1 MRSYAV
7 DGDDRM
13 QLTTDHVLYEV
24 DNGIAVIVLNRP
36 ESGNSISLEMHAGLR
51 EIWEEVR
58 RDPEVR
64 VAIVTGAGRRHLCTG
79 ADMRRAAAQGMTHAE
94 GPMFEEVRLT
104 ARHCHVWKPVICA
117 VNGLAAGGGL
127 HFVVDADIVIAADHA
142 QFLDTHV
149 NVGQVVGI
157 ENIGLAKRLPLGT
170 ALRMTLVGRD
180 YRLSTERAFQLGL
193 VDEVVPGDELMDA
206 AKAMA
211 LQIARNSPRAVS
223 LSQQA
228 VWNSLETSY
237 AQSLEYG
244 FSLVKLHRQHPDAAE
259 GPRAFTERREPK
271 WTP

>member
-1 MRSYAV
+1 
-7 DGDDRM
+7 M
-13 QLTTDHVLYEV
+13 QLNTDHVLYQV
-24 DNGIAVIVLNRP
+24 DDGVAVITLNRP

-51 EIWEEVR
+51 DIWEEVR
-58 RDPEVR
+58 RDREVR
-64 VAIVTGAGRRHLCTG
+64 VAIVTGAGTRHLCTG
-79 ADMRRAAAQGMTHAE
+79 ADMQRAAAQGMTPAE

-117 VNGLAAGGGL
+117 VNGLVASGGH

-142 QFLDTHV
+142 EFVDTHV
-149 NVGQVVGI
+149 NVGQAVGI
-157 ENIGLAKRLPLGT
+157 ENSGLAKRLPLGT

-180 YRLSTERAFQLGL
+180 YRLSTQRAFQLGL

-211 LQIARNSPRAVS
+211 AQIARNSPRAVT

-228 VWNSLETSY
+228 VWNSLETGY
-237 AQSLEYG
+237 AQAMEYG
-244 FSLVKLHRQHPDAAE
+244 YSLVKLHRLHPDAAE
-259 GPRAFTERREPK
+259 GPRAFVERREPR

>member
-1 MRSYAV
+1 
-7 DGDDRM
+7 M
-13 QLTTDHVLYEV
+13 QLNTDHVLYQV
-24 DNGIAVIVLNRP
+24 DDSVAVITLNRP
-36 ESGNSISLEMHAGLR
+36 EAGNAISSEMHAGLWA
-51 EIWEEVR
+51 IWEEVR
-58 RDPEVR
+58 RDSDVR
-64 VAIVTGAGRRHLCTG
+64 VAIVTGAGTRHLSTG
-79 ADMRRAAAQGMTHAE
+79 ADMKRAAAEGMDHAE
-94 GPMFEEVRLT
+94 GPMFEEVHLT

-149 NVGQVVGI
+149 NVGQVVGL
-157 ENIGLAKRLPLGT
+157 ETIGVAKRLPLGT

-180 YRLSTERAFQLGL
+180 YRLSVERAYQLGL
-193 VDEVVPGDELMDA
+193 VDEVVPGDELMAA

-211 LQIARNSPRAVS
+211 AQIARNSPRAVS

-237 AQSLEYG
+237 AQALEYG
-244 FSLVKLHRQHPDAAE
+244 FSLVKLQRKHPDSVE